1 MANKHGRPQ
10 AATQNPA
17 IPSPPDDKA
26 DLDAILKKLEDARGF
41 DGWGAW
47 ATGGQ
52 VSTVVRRALRRHRLF
67 WSVPSPLPQVEHRNT
82 PRVYRVHPR
91 FPYRNPP
98 CRVPPLTGGVH
109 PHPY

>member
-41 DGWGAW
+41 DGWGTW
-47 ATGGQ
+47 ATSGQ
-52 VSTVVRRALRRHRLF
+52 DPGPDRL
-67 WSVPSPLPQVEHRNT
+67 L
-82 PRVYRVHPR
+82 
-91 FPYRNPP
+91 
-98 CRVPPLTGGVH
+98 L
-109 PHPY
+109 